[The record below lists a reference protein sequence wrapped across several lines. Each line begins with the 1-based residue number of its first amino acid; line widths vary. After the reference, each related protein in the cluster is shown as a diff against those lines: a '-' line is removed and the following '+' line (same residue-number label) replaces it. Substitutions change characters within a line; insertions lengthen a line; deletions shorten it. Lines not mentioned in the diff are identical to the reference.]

1 MKIIESVE
9 MTKTYDVREFFQMDR
24 TTLFMSNGNDVKV
37 IDLRNHINSDP
48 VTDEELLMEKIHID

>member
-1 MKIIESVE
+1 
-9 MTKTYDVREFFQMDR
+9 MTKTFDAREFFQMDR

-37 IDLRNHINSDP
+37 IDLRIHINSDP